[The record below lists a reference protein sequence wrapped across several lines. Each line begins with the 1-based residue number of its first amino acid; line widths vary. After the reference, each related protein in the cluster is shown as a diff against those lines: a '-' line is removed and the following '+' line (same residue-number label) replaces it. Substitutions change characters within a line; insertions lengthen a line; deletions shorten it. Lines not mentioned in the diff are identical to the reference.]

1 MFRDLPLGNGGGE
14 QRLLEA
20 LRPQGVSVD
29 LRHLDPDQIA
39 LLSVR
44 GREPTVAD
52 LGDEEPYPAGY
63 NFRRGTGVFILRAR
77 LSEDRSWLAAC
88 RAPGGPGWGRS
99 SFCFSSLPTID
110 QTIA

>member
-1 MFRDLPLGNGGGE
+1 MFRDLPLGDGGGE

-77 LSEDRSWLAAC
+77 LSEDRSWSVAG
-88 RAPGGPGWGRS
+88 RSPGGPGGDAPPF
-99 SFCFSSLPTID
+99 SFCPF
-110 QTIA
+110 